1 MPTMNFS
8 TQIKASKEKVWR
20 TLWDDQTM
28 REWTGIIDEGT
39 YMKGELK
46 EGNQVEF
53 ISAVNGYGVTSLVEK
68 LVPNEYILFRQ
79 IMDTKE
85 SGAEERDK
93 EWTGGRESYTLT
105 EKDGV
110 TTLTGELDVP
120 TELTEIFQD
129 RYPKA
134 LARVKEMA
142 EQAA

>member
-8 TQIKASKEKVWR
+8 TTINAPKEKVWR
-20 TLWDDQTM
+20 TLWEDETL

-46 EGNQVEF
+46 EGNTVEF
-53 ISAVNGYGVTSLVEK
+53 ISAVNGYGVTSLVK
-68 LVPNEYILFRQ
+68 KVIPNEYVLFQ
-79 IMDTKE
+79 QLMDTKD
-85 SGAEERDK
+85 SGQQERDK
-93 EWTGGRESYTLT
+93 EWTGGKESYTLT
-105 EKDGV
+105 EKDGH
-110 TTLTGELDVP
+110 TTLTGQLDVP
-120 TELTEIFQD
+120 AELEEIFAD

>member
-1 MPTMNFS
+1 MNFS

-46 EGNQVEF
+46 EGNNVEF

-85 SGAEERDK
+85 SGAQERDK